1 MAKLLLFLLAT
12 FESLNNLCSA
22 TNRSQLFKDILDSHE
37 VRVAPFDTVN
47 DRIVLSITINLMSI
61 RKVNE
66 KEQTFSASFWISM
79 SWGDYRFMWD
89 STSYKG
95 ITELQTT
102 SKYVWIPSSIC
113 IFNDVTDKKC
123 LTEEKPITIHN
134 TGYLV
139 YTTSRESI
147 TQCKID
153 IKKYPF
159 DSQVCSLYFGNFFTS
174 SEFIDLGTKY
184 SSYSLTYYEQNEEW
198 NVDDFGVTSM
208 NNQLAFSLS
217 LKRKPEFIVLTVL
230 LPVIILSVLNI
241 FAFVLPIDSG
251 EKMGTSMAIFL
262 SFAVFL
268 STINDTMPKSDEI
281 PPFTVYLTIQLVVSG
296 LTVVLEA
303 VVLHVHFSSCENEN
317 KSDNKIVPADL
328 LDMKDTDH
336 KIVPADLDVKDT
348 LSQKDKS
355 IKNLINFVKTKI
367 TAKCLD
373 RIFMILVILV
383 DVISLIVFISQTQ

>member
-1 MAKLLLFLLAT
+1 MTKLYFSLLVAFGLHY
-12 FESLNNLCSA
+12 LCSA
-22 TNRSQLFKDILDSHE
+22 TNRSQLFKDVLDSHE
-37 VRVAPFDTVN
+37 VRVAPFNTVS
-47 DRIVLSITINLMSI
+47 DKIVLSIHLNLMSI
-61 RKVNE
+61 RQVDE

-79 SWGDYRFMWD
+79 TWPDHRFIWD
-89 STSYKG
+89 STSYNG

-113 IFNDVTDKKC
+113 IFNEVTDKKC
-123 LTEEKPITIHN
+123 LTEEKPVTIHSS
-134 TGYLV
+134 GYVV

-153 IKKYPF
+153 IRKYPF
-159 DSQVCSLYFGNFFTS
+159 DSQVCSLFFGNFFTT
-174 SEFIDLGTKY
+174 SEFIDLGTTY
-184 SSYSLTYYEQNEEW
+184 SAYSLTYYEQNEEW
-198 NVDDFGVTSM
+198 NVNDFGITLD
-208 NNQLAFSLS
+208 NNQLAFSLGI
-217 LKRKPEFIVLTVL
+217 KRKPEFIVLTVL

-281 PPFTVYLTIQLVVSG
+281 PPFTVYLTIQLVGSG

-303 VVLHVHFSSCENEN
+303 VVLQVHFSSCENEN

-328 LDMKDTDH
+328 PDITDID
-336 KIVPADLDVKDT
+336 KKKVPEDFDIKET
-348 LSQKDKS
+348 LSQKGKN
-355 IKNLINFVKTKI
+355 IKNFINFLKTKL
-367 TAKCLD
+367 TAKVLD
-373 RIFMILVILV
+373 RIFMILVIIV
-383 DVISLIVFISQTQ
+383 DVISLIVFFAQTA